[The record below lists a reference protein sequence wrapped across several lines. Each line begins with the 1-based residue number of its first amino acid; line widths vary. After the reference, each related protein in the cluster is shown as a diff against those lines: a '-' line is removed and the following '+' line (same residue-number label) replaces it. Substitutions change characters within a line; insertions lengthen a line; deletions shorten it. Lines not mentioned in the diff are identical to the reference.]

1 MILNSNSL
9 ISYSGL
15 FSRMNKV
22 PNSAGPL
29 PAGWKGQLRVPP
41 KDNRVKTTDVT
52 ETKGNE
58 FEDFCLKRKHL
69 ILAFERQP
77 RSIISHGINMMFPS
91 IFEFSQTMKTILITH
106 FSDNQMLH
114 VLIIKLVFCVAI
126 QIFLD
131 ISR

>member
-1 MILNSNSL
+1 
-9 ISYSGL
+9 
-15 FSRMNKV
+15 MNKV

-69 ILAFERQP
+69 IFAFERQP
-77 RSIISHGINMMFPS
+77 RSIISHGMHMMFPS

-114 VLIIKLVFCVAI
+114 VLII
-126 QIFLD
+126 
-131 ISR
+131 